1 MIYKS
6 LIHLLS
12 SNILLLFPLSSVF
25 LFISFKSL
33 FKFEKNKIFLKSKKI
48 LPFEIKNHVQEIIVC
63 YIPVLFSTAYILYF
77 GTYSDFILLFLGS
90 LNFFA
95 LILLSDKKIKTQL
108 AKNKKILLNMFK
120 WEFFVFLVLFFVF
133 LVLFM
138 LNGLFYGAI
147 ESSLYTLQLSRNFLP
162 IINELNSIIYVAL
175 DLTWNS
181 YLFLLFT
188 ALISD
193 SFIVANCA
201 LLYIIFPLSKK
212 SSEEN

>member
-12 SNILLLFPLSSVF
+12 SNILLLFFLSLVF

-33 FKFEKNKIFLKSKKI
+33 FKFEQNKIFPKSKKI
-48 LPFEIKNHVQEIIVC
+48 LPSEIKNHVQEIIVC
-63 YIPVLFSTAYILYF
+63 YIPVLLSTAYVLYF

-90 LNFFA
+90 SNFFA

-108 AKNKKILLNMFK
+108 TNKKILLNMLN

-133 LVLFM
+133 LVVFM
-138 LNGLFYGAI
+138 LNGLLYGAR
-147 ESSLYTLQLSRNFLP
+147 ESSLYTLQLSRNF
-162 IINELNSIIYVAL
+162 NELNSIIYVAF
-175 DLTWNS
+175 DLTEFLF
-181 YLFLLFT
+181 LFLLFT

-193 SFIVANCA
+193 SFIVVNCA
-201 LLYIIFPLSKK
+201 LLYISLPLLKELT
-212 SSEEN
+212 EEN

>member
-48 LPFEIKNHVQEIIVC
+48 LPFEIKNHVQEITVC

-108 AKNKKILLNMFK
+108 AKNKKYYLIC
-120 WEFFVFLVLFFVF
+120 
-133 LVLFM
+133 
-138 LNGLFYGAI
+138 
-147 ESSLYTLQLSRNFLP
+147 SSGNFL
-162 IINELNSIIYVAL
+162 SSQY
-175 DLTWNS
+175 S
-181 YLFLLFT
+181 FLSSQQSLC
-188 ALISD
+188 LMD
-193 SFIVANCA
+193 SFTERQN
-201 LLYIIFPLSKK
+201 LLSIHCNYQETFCR
-212 SSEEN
+212 

>member
-12 SNILLLFPLSSVF
+12 SNILLLFPLSLVF

-33 FKFEKNKIFLKSKKI
+33 FKFEKNKIFLKSKKN
-48 LPFEIKNHVQEIIVC
+48 LPSEIRNHVQEIIVC
-63 YIPVLFSTAYILYF
+63 YIPILFSTAYVLYF

-90 LNFFA
+90 SNFFA

-108 AKNKKILLNMFK
+108 TNKKILLNMFK
-120 WEFFVFLVLFFVF
+120 WEFFVFLALFFVF
-133 LVLFM
+133 LVVFM
-138 LNGLFYGAI
+138 LNGLFYGVK
-147 ESSLYTLQLSRNFLP
+147 ESFLYTLQLSGNFLP

-175 DLTWNS
+175 DLTWILC
-181 YLFLLFT
+181 LFLLFT

-193 SFIVANCA
+193 SFIVVNCA
-201 LLYIIFPLSKK
+201 LLYISLPLLKELT
-212 SSEEN
+212 EEN

>member
-12 SNILLLFPLSSVF
+12 SNILLLFFLSLVF

-33 FKFEKNKIFLKSKKI
+33 FKFEQNKIFPKSKN
-48 LPFEIKNHVQEIIVC
+48 LPSEMKNHVQEITVC
-63 YIPVLFSTAYILYF
+63 YIPVFLSTAYILYF

-108 AKNKKILLNMFK
+108 ANKKILLNMFK

-133 LVLFM
+133 LVVFM

-175 DLTWNS
+175 DLTWNC
-181 YLFLLFT
+181 YLFVLFT
-188 ALISD
+188 VLITD

-212 SSEEN
+212 SPEEN